1 MKQLMFVGYC
11 EDTKGY
17 RLMDLNTNKIVRA
30 RDVIF
35 LENNFS
41 LKNIQDQTTN
51 ETIATLNWKNNED
64 ENQMDTPTC
73 ESENTEENSES
84 DSSEPEIEESDESA
98 NTEENSE
105 SDSSEPEIEESDES
119 ANAEARRA
127 TKLPS
132 KYGDYILYYSA
143 LAENVP
149 TSYQEAVQSKDERLW
164 REAME
169 KEMEAFHQHDV
180 WDLVDPPT
188 DRKVVEC
195 KWVYN
200 VITSK
205 VNLVI

>member
-1 MKQLMFVGYC
+1 MVIGYC

-17 RLMDLNTNKIVRA
+17 RLMDLNTNKIGRA

-51 ETIATLNWKNNED
+51 ETIATLNWKNDED

-98 NTEENSE
+98 N
-105 SDSSEPEIEESDES
+105 
-119 ANAEARRA
+119 AEARRA
-127 TKLPS
+127 TKLSS

-164 REAME
+164 REAMGRRW
-169 KEMEAFHQHDV
+169 KLSINTTCGI
-180 WDLVDPPT
+180 W
-188 DRKVVEC
+188 
-195 KWVYN
+195 
-200 VITSK
+200 
-205 VNLVI
+205 